1 MRYEPWPEAGSA
13 IADDERTGHT
23 ETATAGVA
31 AENTAPIQLPEG
43 MLGEASGD
51 TPSLVAH
58 YFRDAQRHSLL
69 GEPAERRL
77 SARLARALDI
87 LARHRDLPEG
97 TPQTLR
103 DVTEDLTEADLET
116 TYARRALRIAMVCRR
131 TLIQSN
137 LRLAVH
143 LARRHTNRGI
153 PLTDLI
159 QEGNVGLIKAVERF
173 DPGKGFRFSTY
184 AYWWISEEI
193 KRSLKRGRRVVR
205 TPEHVVDEI
214 RALQAAM
221 NQLYRR
227 HGRAPSQ
234 QELARHLAI
243 PAQRVGELLAYAQP
257 EVSTATPLGE
267 GDDIHLGEAL
277 SNDDERDQPEASLL
291 PRDQKRLLGDILSNL
306 NERERDILSRRFG
319 LGLPEPETLQIISDN
334 LGISRERVRQIEK
347 GALAKLRERY
357 ANLADMAG
365 N

>member
-1 MRYEPWPEAGSA
+1 MRHELWPETGSVT
-13 IADDERTGHT
+13 ADDDRSGPNESTAGGT
-23 ETATAGVA
+23 ASTDTATIA
-31 AENTAPIQLPEG
+31 LPNG
-43 MLGEASGD
+43 PLGSPSSD
-51 TPSLVAH
+51 TPSLVAS
-58 YFRDAQRHSLL
+58 YFRDAQSYSLL
-69 GEPAERRL
+69 GEQAERKL
-77 SARLARALDI
+77 SARLARALGI
-87 LARHRDLPEG
+87 LAKHGHLPEG
-97 TPQTLR
+97 TPHTLR
-103 DVTEDLTEADLET
+103 DVTEDLAESDLT
-116 TYARRALRIAMVCRR
+116 SGYARRALRIALACRR

-137 LRLAVH
+137 LRLAIH

-184 AYWWISEEI
+184 AFWWISEEI

-205 TPEHVVDEI
+205 TPEHIVDEI
-214 RALQAAM
+214 RAIQTAM

-227 HGRAPSQ
+227 HGRAPSHD
-234 QELARHLAI
+234 ELARHLEI
-243 PAQRVGELLAYAQP
+243 TPQRVSELLGYAQS
-257 EVSTATPLGE
+257 EVSTETPLGE
-267 GDDIHLGEAL
+267 GDDIRLGDAL
-277 SNDDERDQPEASLL
+277 SAENDRDRPETALL
-291 PRDQKRLLGDILSNL
+291 PRDQKRLLEDILAGL

-357 ANLADMAG
+357 ASLADMAG